1 MGMNLKTIMFNKRSH
16 TQKYTIYNFI
26 YMKFWNTKVMS
37 ITENRKQ
44 ISLGQGEGR
53 MTTKEHNGTSWDNE
67 NVLYFDCGAG
77 YVEVCTG

>member
-1 MGMNLKTIMFNKRSH
+1 
-16 TQKYTIYNFI
+16 
-26 YMKFWNTKVMS
+26 MS